1 MSGYKQNTG
10 EIEINIRK
18 KTNRIARNG
27 TKKRMLF
34 FLFKVMVKY
43 T

>member
-18 KTNRIARNG
+18 KQIELLE
-27 TKKRMLF
+27 MELS
-34 FLFKVMVKY
+34 KVMVKY